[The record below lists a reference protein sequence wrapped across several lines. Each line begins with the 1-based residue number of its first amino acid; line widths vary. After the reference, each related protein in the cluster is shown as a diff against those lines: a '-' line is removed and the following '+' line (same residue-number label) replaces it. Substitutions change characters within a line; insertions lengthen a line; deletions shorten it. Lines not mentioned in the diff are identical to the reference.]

1 MAAPTHTHTRV
12 WVGVWLRI
20 GELDVEGLLVVIGGL
35 GVEGFVSGDWGVRCG
50 GVC

>member
-1 MAAPTHTHTRV
+1 MV
-12 WVGVWLRI
+12 I
-20 GELDVEGLLVVIGGL
+20 GGLGVEGFIMVIGGL

>member
-1 MAAPTHTHTRV
+1 MWR
-12 WVGVWLRI
+12 
-20 GELDVEGLLVVIGGL
+20 GLLVVIGEL